1 MMGPMS
7 ATALLAIAWTGF
19 LAGAVHVVTGADHMA
34 ALLPLSVGRRF
45 RAFAVGARWGVGHS
59 AGVLL
64 IALLAV
70 LLRERMN
77 LELVGAWGERLVG
90 VMLVALGILGIREAL
105 RLRIH
110 AHGHDHEH
118 TQAGHVHLHLHGPA
132 TAHVTSAAS
141 GAPLHRHAHTAFAA
155 GTLHGVA
162 GTAHVLG
169 VLPAVAMP
177 NAAASGA
184 YLAAFALGTILAMGS
199 FSAIVGETSA
209 RASSTTPRLLKSL
222 MYAAGTLTILVGLAW
237 IAIAFGPVAHAG

>member
-1 MMGPMS
+1 MIGTMLAAS
-7 ATALLAIAWTGF
+7 LVAIAWTGL
-19 LAGAVHVVTGADHMA
+19 LAGAVHVVTGADHLA
-34 ALLPLSVGRRF
+34 ALLPLSVGRRL

-90 VMLVALGILGIREAL
+90 VMLVALGVLGIREAL

-110 AHGHDHEH
+110 AHPHDHE
-118 TQAGHVHLHLHGPA
+118 QVGHAHLHLHGPA
-132 TAHVTSAAS
+132 TAHAAS
-141 GAPLHRHAHTAFAA
+141 GATGVPLHRHAHTAFAA

-162 GTAHVLG
+162 GTAHILG

-177 NAAASGA
+177 DAASSGA

-209 RASSTTPRLLKSL
+209 RASSATPRLLKSL
-222 MYAAGTLTILVGLAW
+222 MYAAGSLTILVGLAW
-237 IAIAFGPVAHAG
+237 IAVAFGTAPHAG

>member
-1 MMGPMS
+1 MMGAMS

-19 LAGAVHVVTGADHMA
+19 LAGAVHVITGADHLA
-34 ALLPLSVGRRF
+34 ALLPLSVGRRL

-70 LLRERMN
+70 ALRERMN

-90 VMLVALGILGIREAL
+90 VMLVALGTLGIREAL

-110 AHGHDHEH
+110 AHGHDHERA
-118 TQAGHVHLHLHGPA
+118 QAGHAHLHLHGPA
-132 TAHVTSAAS
+132 TAHPVNAA
-141 GAPLHRHAHTAFAA
+141 APLHRHAHTAFAA

-162 GTAHVLG
+162 GTAHILG

-177 NAAASGA
+177 DAVSSGA

-209 RASSTTPRLLKSL
+209 RASYATPRLLKSL
-222 MYAAGTLTILVGLAW
+222 MYAAGSLTILVGLAW
-237 IAIAFGPVAHAG
+237 IAIAFGPVAHS